1 MEYAESGAWFATIDE
16 YTLEIDFDRF
26 TIVELKCVVKMLYN
40 TSTYCYGDISQ
51 LGDNVMLRMDIVGV
65 RLREKENRGLAEL
78 VVDTFKILQKI
89 RVCDKTLI
97 EFHDKFNHYMYGD
110 LGDSPVASPVKSP
123 VQSEPPILVDPT
135 EEVKEESFPKKM
147 KKAFRKS

>member
-1 MEYAESGAWFATIDE
+1 MEYAERQAWFATIDD

-26 TIVELKCVVKMLYN
+26 TIVELKCVLKMLYN

-51 LGDNVMLRMDIVGV
+51 LGDNVMLRMDAVGV
-65 RLREKENRGLAEL
+65 RLREKANRGLAEL
-78 VVDTFKILQKI
+78 VVETFNILKKI
-89 RVCDKTLI
+89 RLCDKILI
-97 EFHDKFNHYMYGD
+97 EFRDKFNHYMYGD

-123 VQSEPPILVDPT
+123 VKSEPPILVDPT
-135 EEVKEESFPKKM
+135 EDVTEESIPKKM

>member
-26 TIVELKCVVKMLYN
+26 TIVELKCVLKMLYN

-51 LGDNVMLRMDIVGV
+51 LGDNVMLRMDAVGV
-65 RLREKENRGLAEL
+65 RLREKANRGLAEL
-78 VVDTFKILQKI
+78 VVETFNILKKIRLCDKIL
-89 RVCDKTLI
+89 T
-97 EFHDKFNHYMYGD
+97 EFRDKFNHYMYGD

-123 VQSEPPILVDPT
+123 VKSEPPILVDPT
-135 EEVKEESFPKKM
+135 EDVTEESIPKKM